1 MHETQLAELLE
12 AFRRHAVMAAL
23 TQAANGGR
31 SSGNLIYDVVELI
44 LDRGVVINVF
54 ARVALVGIEIV
65 TVDARV
71 VVASVDT
78 YLRFAEA
85 CGRLDL
91 TGASRPGGLP
101 ALVEGAKGRL
111 DGGASG
117 LDRTITEAFPALIES
132 ERSK

>member
-1 MHETQLAELLE
+1 
-12 AFRRHAVMAAL
+12 MAAVA
-23 TQAANGGR
+23 QSANGGR

-44 LDRGVVINVF
+44 LDRGVVIDVF

-91 TGASRPGGLP
+91 SGASKP
-101 ALVEGAKGRL
+101 AGVPELVEGVKGKL
-111 DGGASG
+111 TSG
-117 LDRTITEAFPALIES
+117 SGDLGRTITEAFPDLVGTP
-132 ERSK
+132 RSK

>member
-1 MHETQLAELLE
+1 MP
-12 AFRRHAVMAAL
+12 AV
-23 TQAANGGR
+23 TQATVNGR

-44 LDRGVVINVF
+44 LDRGVVIDVF
-54 ARVALVGIEIV
+54 ARVSLVGIEIV

-91 TGASRPGGLP
+91 TGASKPAGLR
-101 ALVEGAKGRL
+101 GIIGDAKREL
-111 DGGASG
+111 ASG
-117 LDRTITEAFPALIES
+117 VGHAIADGVQDLLSVPAGGK
-132 ERSK
+132 R

>member
-1 MHETQLAELLE
+1 
-12 AFRRHAVMAAL
+12 MAGL
-23 TQAANGGR
+23 TQSTNGAP

-44 LDRGVVINVF
+44 LDRGVVIDVF

-65 TVDARV
+65 TVDARI

-91 TGASRPGGLP
+91 TGASKPAGLP
-101 ALVEGAKGRL
+101 ERVGDAKKGLVSGGIADAITDGVEGLLRTPV
-111 DGGASG
+111 GGA
-117 LDRTITEAFPALIES
+117 R
-132 ERSK
+132 

>member
-1 MHETQLAELLE
+1 
-12 AFRRHAVMAAL
+12 MAAV

-44 LDRGVVINVF
+44 LDRGVVIDVF

-65 TVDARV
+65 TVDARI

-91 TGASRPGGLP
+91 TGAAKPAGLP
-101 ALVEGAKGRL
+101 ALIDGAKGKL
-111 DGGASG
+111 TAGPSDV
-117 LDRTITEAFPALIES
+117 DRAINEAFPDLIAT

>member
-1 MHETQLAELLE
+1 
-12 AFRRHAVMAAL
+12 MAGL
-23 TQAANGGR
+23 TQAVTGGR

-44 LDRGVVINVF
+44 LDRGVVIDVF
-54 ARVALVGIEIV
+54 ARVALVGIEIA

-85 CGRLDL
+85 CGRMDL
-91 TGASRPGGLP
+91 TGASKPAGLP
-101 ALVEGAKGRL
+101 ELVEGVKGKL
-111 DGGASG
+111 TSG
-117 LDRTITEAFPALIES
+117 SNDLGRTITEAFPDLIPA